1 MAQRLDV
8 SGAVKSSDLY
18 NAYGKRLSGGGA
30 SGDPYGFGGQAGYYT
45 DSETGLS
52 LLGQRFYDPSVS
64 RFLTRDP
71 FGYPGGMNLY
81 RYADNNP
88 VMNLDPSG
96 MFSIVHW
103 YMDGMGG
110 FSFWVD
116 RNLMGGSTE
125 NFGNVTGKY
134 DSGCASGWQVAGAG
148 AWFGANLAMNA
159 IPGGGEAHA
168 AEVVGEDGLRM
179 AAEDIGKGCL
189 RCFVASTP
197 VQMADGTTKLIRE
210 VQVGDQVLSRNPQ
223 TGKDEAKTVT
233 WTIERH
239 APSVVDVTLHDAKTG
254 KAETLTCTPEHPLF
268 VPGSGW
274 VEAGSLGIGTSIV
287 SRAGPAL
294 SVTDLTWEKNKA
306 EELAAGTG
314 SSFGGYTVYNLTVED
329 DHTFFV
335 GSAGGG
341 TWVHNVCNVTWPGTF
356 TEKEALEEGLSWVK
370 SGYRQALGRTGQGSP
385 GVFRSADNLR
395 QFRITTGDLLGTH
408 GNIGPHVHFQTY
420 DALGKELENIHVPL
434 VP

>member
-1 MAQRLDV
+1 VGRGGHNGLYTVTAMV
-8 SGAVKSSDLY
+8 SAV
-18 NAYGKRLSGGGA
+18 NGPAY
-30 SGDPYGFGGQAGYYT
+30 
-45 DSETGLS
+45 
-52 LLGQRFYDPSVS
+52 
-64 RFLTRDP
+64 
-71 FGYPGGMNLY
+71 
-81 RYADNNP
+81 
-88 VMNLDPSG
+88 
-96 MFSIVHW
+96 
-103 YMDGMGG
+103 
-110 FSFWVD
+110 
-116 RNLMGGSTE
+116 
-125 NFGNVTGKY
+125 
-134 DSGCASGWQVAGAG
+134 
-148 AWFGANLAMNA
+148 
-159 IPGGGEAHA
+159 A
-168 AEVVGEDGLRM
+168 AE
-179 AAEDIGKGCL
+179 
-189 RCFVASTP
+189 
-197 VQMADGTTKLIRE
+197 
-210 VQVGDQVLSRNPQ
+210 
-223 TGKDEAKTVT
+223 
-233 WTIERH
+233 TI
-239 APSVVDVTLHDAKTG
+239 
-254 KAETLTCTPEHPLF
+254 TCTPEHPLF
-268 VPGSGW
+268 VQGQGW
-274 VEAGSLGIGTSIV
+274 VEAGSLGIGTSLV

-294 SVTDLTWEKNKA
+294 QVTDLTWEKNKA